1 FAVFEHLADHSRRSR
16 DEPSVQLQLP
26 VSARHL
32 CTDARR
38 GELDQPTDVAGRD
51 EVPGRTEDMRAQD
64 VALCIRALHV
74 AVAESARAQTDRPTR
89 NRVLL
94 RLHGA
99 EPFDDVARG
108 TQRCARQAL
117 VAEAELA
124 D

>member
-1 FAVFEHLADHSRRSR
+1 LADHSRRSR

-38 GELDQPTDVAGRD
+38 GELDQPTDVAGGD
-51 EVPGRTEDMRAQD
+51 EVPGRAEDMRAQN
-64 VALCIRALHV
+64 VAVCIRALHV
-74 AVAESARAQTDRPTR
+74 AGAESTRPQTDRPTR
-89 NRVLL
+89 NRVFL

-99 EPFDDVARG
+99 EPIELVARG
-108 TQRCARQAL
+108 TQRWARQAR

-124 D
+124 EAIGRYG